1 MMLSFE
7 AYSGQTELIK
17 CLNDTMTPSTHLAAH
32 TELRRLA
39 QEEGLARVMREQEID
54 IVLSASDASLVSF
67 SSCAGWPVAT
77 VPVGNLTKN
86 DQPWGFFALPRDGNL
101 GVLMNFIKGFHRGF
115 ERVKGPTTPFEVS
128 EWV

>member
-1 MMLSFE
+1 
-7 AYSGQTELIK
+7 
-17 CLNDTMTPSTHLAAH
+17 MTPSTHLATR

-39 QEEGLARVMREQEID
+39 REEGIARVMREQSLD
-54 IVLSASDASLVSF
+54 IVLSASDASLISF

-101 GVLMNFIKGFHRGF
+101 CVLMRFIKGFYGGF
-115 ERVKGPTTPFEVS
+115 GGVKGPTRPFEVS